1 MGTGYTSPYAIR
13 TAAPTAA
20 PRRRSTTS
28 SAQWVSSAG
37 AATVYSGAVFDSTVS
52 SAGSYDYVSV
62 PEDGVHHSLVLTVP
76 MEPYILASSMVS
88 LSLAG
93 EFRATADHN

>member
-1 MGTGYTSPYAIR
+1 M
-13 TAAPTAA
+13 
-20 PRRRSTTS
+20 
-28 SAQWVSSAG
+28 
-37 AATVYSGAVFDSTVS
+37 FDSSVS

-62 PEDGVHHSLVLTVP
+62 PVASVPSSLVLTVP
-76 MEPYILASSMVS
+76 MEPYVLAASMVS